1 MHLSS
6 ASTGPRFLLVYIA
19 LTGYSDYFVGVP
31 KLCGCDRDNVD
42 ITVITSSSFISA
54 LTADNTAACDK
65 VCRSANRRLINH
77 DVALNDAS
85 GGLAFRSSSR
95 FAIPD
100 EKTHLLIKVMASN
113 FSVED
118 AMNMKMKSSGIS
130 IHPYVPGEL
139 VIGTIEGIGSE
150 VDSIFFDV
158 ELGDRVMGMVHGGGC
173 SCFLSAEADNFV
185 KAPTSSGMSNTAA
198 LALMHDW
205 VPAYRA
211 LSVAKNAMSGA
222 SLFGMNILLTDAIS
236 AAGQAAIALASE
248 EGANIYCCAE
258 KTHHEY
264 LKSLG
269 SRITCVDLQ
278 PNSWLPELKE
288 KMHIVIDNTCMDGYA
303 SSWEALGRDGF
314 LICLPSNSLNDD
326 KLFGLFDED
335 FKAFNVNK
343 DESSAEKRVNF
354 IRDFQYL
361 AFLHEKVAGRS
372 GYNLFKYG
380 VRGTGGTRVCLPWKN
395 EA

>member
-1 MHLSS
+1 MPSHSFSLF
-6 ASTGPRFLLVYIA
+6 PLLTHI
-19 LTGYSDYFVGVP
+19 
-31 KLCGCDRDNVD
+31 
-42 ITVITSSSFISA
+42 
-54 LTADNTAACDK
+54 
-65 VCRSANRRLINH
+65 
-77 DVALNDAS
+77 
-85 GGLAFRSSSR
+85 
-95 FAIPD
+95 
-100 EKTHLLIKVMASN
+100 KTQASN

-118 AMNMKMKSSGIS
+118 AMNMKSSGTA
-130 IHPYVPGEL
+130 IHPYVPGEV
-139 VIGTIEGIGSE
+139 VIGTIEGIGCE
-150 VDSIFFDV
+150 VDSIFFDF
-158 ELGDRVMGMVHGGGC
+158 ELGDRVMGMVQGGGC

-185 KAPTSSGMSNTAA
+185 KAPTSSGMSNITA
-198 LALMHDW
+198 LALMQDW
-205 VPAYRA
+205 MPAYRA
-211 LSVAKNAMSGA
+211 LSVAKNAMNGA

-314 LICLPSNSLNDD
+314 LLCLPSNSLNDD
-326 KLFGLFDED
+326 ELFGLFDVGSLKSKINLTKARYLMSQTIIVDTKED

-361 AFLHEKVAGRS
+361 AFLHEKGTIQPKISEKISLQELCSFFVIYSVAGRS
-372 GYNLFKYG
+372 GYNLFKHG
-380 VRGTGGTRVCLPWKN
+380 MRGTGGTRVCLPWKN

>member
-1 MHLSS
+1 MFPS
-6 ASTGPRFLLVYIA
+6 
-19 LTGYSDYFVGVP
+19 LTH
-31 KLCGCDRDNVD
+31 
-42 ITVITSSSFISA
+42 I
-54 LTADNTAACDK
+54 
-65 VCRSANRRLINH
+65 
-77 DVALNDAS
+77 
-85 GGLAFRSSSR
+85 
-95 FAIPD
+95 
-100 EKTHLLIKVMASN
+100 KTQASN

-326 KLFGLFDED
+326 KLFGLFDVGSLKSKINLTKARYLMSQTIIVDTKED

-361 AFLHEKVAGRS
+361 AFLHEKGTIQPKISEKISLQELCSFFVIYSVAGRS

-380 VRGTGGTRVCLPWKN
+380 MRGTGGTRVCLPWKN